1 MKTYSEFIVE
11 ARRRSGSHIDL
22 SPLGKAVIK
31 GTAKL
36 AWKATKAVTKAAG
49 KAVRDYGKT
58 KPEGT
63 KRRAV
68 ADILDKIAPK
78 ISPTVRKKRER
89 QARKTEQEKR
99 RTEQERRRSEAQAAR
114 ETRQSEAQARREAS
128 AQRASS
134 REARAAAREERA
146 AARERRAQETHER
159 RMQTPQRSRTS
170 SRRPRTSSSP
180 SGKYRNVGAGR
191 RESVSGNG

>member
-1 MKTYSEFIVE
+1 MKTYSQFIVE
-11 ARRRSGSHIDL
+11 ARRSGSHIDL

-63 KRRAV
+63 KRRAI
-68 ADILDKIAPK
+68 ADTLDKIAPK
-78 ISPTVRKKRER
+78 ISPTIKKKRER
-89 QARKTEQEKR
+89 QAR

-114 ETRQSEAQARREAS
+114 EQRQSEAQARREAS
-128 AQRASS
+128 AQRASA

-146 AARERRAQETHER
+146 EARERRAQETHER

-180 SGKYRNVGAGR
+180 SGRYRNVGAGR
-191 RESVSGNG
+191 RETVSGNR

>member
-36 AWKATKAVTKAAG
+36 AWKATKLGAKVAG
-49 KAVRDYGKT
+49 KAIRDYGKT

-68 ADILDKIAPK
+68 ADALDKIAPK
-78 ISPTVRKKRER
+78 ISPTVRRKREEQR
-89 QARKTEQEKR
+89 RKSEQE
-99 RTEQERRRSEAQAAR
+99 
-114 ETRQSEAQARREAS
+114 ARRKAAAE
-128 AQRASS
+128 
-134 REARAAAREERA
+134 RAAARERRA
-146 AARERRAQETHER
+146 EARERRAQETHER
-159 RMQTPQRSRTS
+159 RMNRPTSS

-180 SGKYRNVGAGR
+180 SGRYRNVGAGR
-191 RESVSGNG
+191 RENVNAN

>member
-11 ARRRSGSHIDL
+11 ARRRSGSNIDL

-36 AWKATKAVTKAAG
+36 AWKATKLGAKFAG
-49 KAVRDYGKT
+49 KAIRDYGKT

-68 ADILDKIAPK
+68 ADALDKIAPK
-78 ISPTVRKKRER
+78 ISPTVRRKREEQR
-89 QARKTEQEKR
+89 RKSEQ
-99 RTEQERRRSEAQAAR
+99 
-114 ETRQSEAQARREAS
+114 
-128 AQRASS
+128 
-134 REARAAAREERA
+134 EARAAAREERTRTAAERAAARERRAEASAARA

-159 RMQTPQRSRTS
+159 RMNRPTSS

-180 SGKYRNVGAGR
+180 SGRYRNVGAGR
-191 RESVSGNG
+191 RENVNAN